1 MKISMS
7 TERAGFCGP
16 LPPSKFNLA
25 QYCLQNS
32 AATTPDKVA
41 LIICDNQQAPS
52 SAQHWTYQQIE
63 DAVLHLAGGFLST
76 GLNRGERLFI
86 RMGNSFDFALVFF
99 AANAAGLV
107 PVPASSQLTVSEVEK
122 LLADCGASA
131 IASDGTLDLPEL
143 PTNVALLDRDTIESL
158 KQSTP
163 ANYCQT
169 HKDDPAFLVYT
180 SGTTSVP
187 KGVLHAQRAVWGR
200 KPMYRDW
207 YDIGEHDRLLHTG
220 AFNWTY
226 TLGTGLF
233 DPWANGATSI
243 VYTGE
248 KNIDIWPAI
257 IKTHQPTIMAAV
269 PSLYRQILKY
279 CQLDHQN
286 VASLRHCLTAGEPL
300 PENIREN
307 WLDRTGLELYEALG
321 MSEVSTYIS
330 SSPARAIK
338 RGSPG
343 QPQSD
348 RCIAILPKTAG
359 IDPVKTGQPGVIAV
373 HRSDPGLMLGY
384 WNRPDEEATSFRGD
398 WFLTGDLARMDS
410 EGFIWFEGRND
421 DLINAM
427 GYRVSP
433 IEVEAVLSQ
442 HKHVDQVGVCAI
454 NLRQNVDIITGFLV
468 PVAGTDIDIED
479 VARFAS
485 SRLAAYKVPKKL
497 LVVDSL
503 PCNASGKLL
512 RKELPHLARTLRE
525 TENG

>member
-1 MKISMS
+1 MKVSMS

-16 LPPSKFNLA
+16 LPPSKLNLA

-32 AATTPDKVA
+32 AATTPDKTA
-41 LIICDNQQAPS
+41 LIICDNEQAPS
-52 SAQHWTYQQIE
+52 STQYWTYQQIE
-63 DAVLHLAGGFLST
+63 DAVLRLAGGFLST

-143 PTNVALLDRDTIESL
+143 PTNVALLDRDTIENL
-158 KQSTP
+158 KQSTSV
-163 ANYCQT
+163 NYSQT

-180 SGTTSVP
+180 SGTNSTP

-243 VYTGE
+243 VYTGDR
-248 KNIDIWPAI
+248 NIDIWPAI

-279 CQLDHQN
+279 CQLDRQQM
-286 VASLRHCLTAGEPL
+286 ASLRHCLTAGEPL
-300 PENIREN
+300 PKNIREN
-307 WLDRTGLELYEALG
+307 WLNRTGLELYEALG

-330 SSPARAIK
+330 ASPASAVK
-338 RGSPG
+338 HGSPG
-343 QPQSD
+343 MPQSG
-348 RCIAILPKTAG
+348 RCVAILPQNDGT
-359 IDPVKTGQPGVIAV
+359 DPVETNQPGIIAV
-373 HRSDPGLMLGY
+373 HRSDPGLMIGY
-384 WNRPDEEATSFRGD
+384 WNRPDESTTSFRND
-398 WFLTGDLARMDS
+398 WFLTGDLARMDAD
-410 EGFIWFEGRND
+410 GFIFFEGRND
-421 DLINAM
+421 DLMNAM

-433 IEVEAVLSQ
+433 LEVESVLSQ
-442 HKHVDQVGVCAI
+442 HESIDHAGVCVI
-454 NLRQNVDIITGFLV
+454 NVSENVDIIAGFLV
-468 PVAGTDIDIED
+468 AVPGAIIDVDDITQ
-479 VARFAS
+479 FAS
-485 SRLAAYKVPKKL
+485 DRLAAYKVPKRL
-497 LVVDSL
+497 LEVDAL

-512 RKELPHLARTLRE
+512 RRKLPGLIKLE
-525 TENG
+525 IENG